1 MSVTYFVDTNLL
13 VYARDANEPS
23 KQPLAEA
30 WLEALWR
37 QRRGRLSYQVLHEY
51 YVTVTRKLR
60 PGIPAQDA
68 RDDVRALMTW
78 RPVSAD
84 SVILEAAWAAQDRN
98 RLSWWDALIVSA
110 AQVVGADYLLTEDLQ
125 AGQDLDSVVVVD
137 PFQTAPEKL
146 L

>member
-1 MSVTYFVDTNLL
+1 MRAESFLDTNVF
-13 VYARDANEPS
+13 VYAAAGRGDAES
-23 KQPLAEA
+23 KRARALALIDDEDIGISA
-30 WLEALWR
+30 
-37 QRRGRLSYQVLHEY
+37 QVLQEF

-60 PGIPAQDA
+60 PGIPVQDA

-84 SVILEAAWAAQDRN
+84 SVMLEAAWAAQDRY

>member
-1 MSVTYFVDTNLL
+1 MSVTCFVDTNVL
-13 VYARDANEPS
+13 VYARDADESS

-37 QRRGRLSYQVLHEY
+37 QRWGRLSYQVLHEY

-60 PGIPAQDA
+60 PGIPVEDA
-68 RDDVRALMTW
+68 RDDVRALMSW

-84 SVILEAAWAAQDRN
+84 GVMLEAAWAVQDRY

-110 AQVVGADYLLTEDLQ
+110 AQVTDAVYLLTEDLQ
-125 AGQDLDSVVVVD
+125 AGQDFGGIVVVN
-137 PFQTAPEKL
+137 PFQTTPERL